1 MPMRLELFLTLLS
14 IVFMIFIISRVKS
27 KKLSLNYSL
36 LWLFFGLVMI
46 VCACSE
52 PLLSHLANL
61 LGIKEVSNMIFLF
74 GFVLLIT
81 LTFSLTMIVS
91 LQNKKITSLVQEVGI
106 LKKDLR
112 GKKND

>member
-1 MPMRLELFLTLLS
+1 MLEFLKLTL
-14 IVFMIFIISRVKS
+14 
-27 KKLSLNYSL
+27 
-36 LWLFFGLVMI
+36 
-46 VCACSE
+46 
-52 PLLSHLANL
+52 
-61 LGIKEVSNMIFLF
+61 IFLF